1 MQNCEWIISF
11 SDGYKI
17 KLDFI
22 DFDLEYQSTCQY
34 DWLEIRNGN
43 ASTSPLIGNRRCGDN
58 IPGSVLSSGNQLYMK
73 FSSDGSKSRSG
84 FEINVSKSNATGK
97 PLTLCQY
104 FSIFISFLIKLG

>member
-22 DFDLEYQSTCQY
+22 HFDLEYQSTCQY

-43 ASTSPLIGNRRCGDN
+43 ASTSPLIGSRRCGDI
-58 IPGSVLSSGNQLYMK
+58 IPGPVLSSGNQLYMK

-97 PLTLCQY
+97 PYPYASAFL
-104 FSIFISFLIKLG
+104 FS